1 VNEVN
6 VSKRTQN
13 KTRMSE
19 VSEANVTYRTNNVSD
34 YEWNELRKWMSEL
47 SERSELTNVA
57 NQETKKRV
65 AYLIRERSERSER
78 VNVQTERV
86 NTSERTNAEWVIY
99 QFMPYTNW
107 TNV

>member
-1 VNEVN
+1 
-6 VSKRTQN
+6 
-13 KTRMSE
+13 
-19 VSEANVTYRTNNVSD
+19 
-34 YEWNELRKWMSEL
+34 MSEL

-86 NTSERTNAEWVIY
+86 NTSERTNAE
-99 QFMPYTNW
+99 
-107 TNV
+107 